1 MCRKPRTRFDR
12 CLTRAYSATEF
23 HHEAEESLEHA
34 TLVGIVEA
42 FLRVILGWRFLIS
55 GLSNVRRWPNPVNTA
70 SILFSHHAKLFG
82 LIATVLM
89 VGGGLGLAAGFQT
102 PISSTMLVVFLVP
115 TFSVHYYWLKVLP
128 TMAPTVKN
136 SIADH
141 KALGYFRNFERQA
154 FHAHE
159 VGIRDNLVL
168 LAAVAYFAV
177 RGSGAYGLDNM
188 ISNWV
193 VWIFR

>member
-1 MCRKPRTRFDR
+1 
-12 CLTRAYSATEF
+12 LEYSTA
-23 HHEAEESLEHA
+23 
-34 TLVGIVEA
+34 VGIAEA

-70 SILFSHHAKLFG
+70 SILFARHTKLFG

-102 PISSTMLVVFLVP
+102 PISSTMLFVFLIP
-115 TFSVHYYWLKVLP
+115 TFSLHYYWLKVLP
-128 TMAPTVKN
+128 TMAPTVRN
-136 SIADH
+136 SIAGDQ
-141 KALGYFRNFERQA
+141 ALGYFRNFERQA

-168 LAAVAYFAV
+168 LAGVIYFAM
-177 RGSGAYGLDNM
+177 RGSGAYGLDNLM
-188 ISNWV
+188 SKWV